1 MPERFHGAPAG
12 LSRSLAAGRLLA
24 AAAAL
29 LLGSAC
35 SPEVDGTLAP
45 GVTVQP
51 VGGAWAYTA
60 SDLRLAGRGGAAVCG
75 VTGLVLHVEQ
85 LRHNG
90 QITQTLT
97 GNTSGGTLTCTG
109 ELSGTGG
116 PIGRFPLVKGNTFNG
131 NIAFSIGSDDW
142 RSFGTLSEAADSAGG
157 QVWLRHGAIRLEG
170 TFVARRTSR

>member
-1 MPERFHGAPAG
+1 MPERSREAPGAPAR
-12 LSRSLAAGRLLA
+12 SRAAGRLLL
-24 AAAAL
+24 AAL
-29 LLGSAC
+29 LLVGSGC

-51 VGGAWAYTA
+51 VGGTWAYTA
-60 SDLRLAGRGGAAVCG
+60 TDLRLAGGGGAAVCG

-90 QITQTLT
+90 AITQTLT
-97 GNTSGGTLTCTG
+97 GNTSGGTLTCSG
-109 ELSGTGG
+109 ALSGVGG
-116 PIGRFPLVKGNTFNG
+116 PVDRFPLVKGNTFNG

-142 RSFGTLSEAADSAGG
+142 RSFGTLSEAADSASG
-157 QVWLRHGAIRLEG
+157 QVWLRHGSIRLEG

>member
-1 MPERFHGAPAG
+1 MPERSREAPA
-12 LSRSLAAGRLLA
+12 RPAAGRLLA

-29 LLGSAC
+29 LLGAGC
-35 SPEVDGTLAP
+35 SPEVDGALAP
-45 GVTVQP
+45 GITVQP
-51 VGGAWAYTA
+51 VGGTWAYTS
-60 SDLRLAGRGGAAVCG
+60 SDLRLAGGGAAVCG
-75 VTGLVLHVEQ
+75 VTGLVLQVEQ

-97 GNTSGGTLTCTG
+97 GTTSGGTLACSG

-116 PIGRFPLVKGNTFNG
+116 PIDRFPLVKGNTFNG

-142 RSFGTLSEAADSAGG
+142 RSFGTLSESADSASG
-157 QVWLRHGAIRLEG
+157 QVWLRHGSIRLEG

>member
-1 MPERFHGAPAG
+1 MPERLREAPA
-12 LSRSLAAGRLLA
+12 LRVPSPAAGRLLA

-29 LLGSAC
+29 LLTAGC
-35 SPEVDGTLAP
+35 SPEVDGALAP

-60 SDLRLAGRGGAAVCG
+60 SDLRLAGRGGPPICG
-75 VTGLVLHVEQ
+75 VTGLVLNVEQ

-90 QITQTLT
+90 QLTQTLT
-97 GNTSGGTLTCTG
+97 GTASGGTLACSG
-109 ELSGTGG
+109 ELSGVGG
-116 PIGRFPLVKGNTFNG
+116 PIDRFPLVKGNTFNG

-142 RSFGTLSEAADSAGG
+142 RSFGTLSETADTASG
-157 QVWLRHGAIRLEG
+157 QMWLRHGSIRLEG

>member
-1 MPERFHGAPAG
+1 MPERSREAPGAHAR
-12 LSRSLAAGRLLA
+12 SRAAGRLLA

-29 LLGSAC
+29 LAAGC
-35 SPEVDGTLAP
+35 SPDVDGTLAP

-51 VGGAWAYTA
+51 VGGTWAYTA
-60 SDLRLAGRGGAAVCG
+60 TDLRLAGSGGPPICG
-75 VTGLVLHVEQ
+75 VTGLVLNVEQ

-97 GNTSGGTLTCTG
+97 GSTSGGTLTCGG

-116 PIGRFPLVKGNTFNG
+116 PIDRFPLTKGNTFNG

-142 RSFGTLSEAADSAGG
+142 RSFGTLSEAADSAAG